1 MGCQIDAFWL
11 KWGALNNVTLGYGG
25 LIGGYSNM
33 MEFPT
38 VRKVGIN
45 TGFSF
50 GNFGT
55 ELFMSN
61 MKDFSRGGTLF
72 GLRGTYTLSE
82 AIPLKFGIN
91 FVTDMNQFWLKG
103 FDGDSYP
110 DMFDDYPEDKDYW
123 NDTDG
128 DGIPDKDGGSKAPS
142 GGWDIDGDGDNIL
155 DTQDN
160 DLTLKPTP
168 FSIKVTLHLLKVFHW
183 MLVTHC

>member
-1 MGCQIDAFWL
+1 MVVYIDSQVNIRKSEWDEPSDFIDKILFVRWGTKSDPFWL

-61 MKDFSRGGTLF
+61 MKDFSRGGTLL
-72 GLRGTYTLSE
+72 GLRGTYTVSE

-91 FVTDMNQFWLKG
+91 FGIKLGLAKYFFPPKCRF
-103 FDGDSYP
+103 FD
-110 DMFDDYPEDKDYW
+110 
-123 NDTDG
+123 TR
-128 DGIPDKDGGSKAPS
+128 
-142 GGWDIDGDGDNIL
+142 L
-155 DTQDN
+155 
-160 DLTLKPTP
+160 
-168 FSIKVTLHLLKVFHW
+168 
-183 MLVTHC
+183 